1 MRSSPSNSAAFVC
14 KAEVVAVPGLDET
27 QLSYGPVVRS
37 LEARV
42 SYYDERVW
50 IRIAITVLGFVL
62 LFGLVGGI
70 GWVEAVLSGVV
81 GKLITDV
88 GQHLIAVSKHSC
100 KDLPAFQFVRRAE
113 LEEGQG

>member
-1 MRSSPSNSAAFVC
+1 
-14 KAEVVAVPGLDET
+14 
-27 QLSYGPVVRS
+27 
-37 LEARV
+37 
-42 SYYDERVW
+42 
-50 IRIAITVLGFVL
+50 

-70 GWVEAVLSGVV
+70 GWVGAVLSGVV

-113 LEEGQG
+113 LKEGQG